1 MRNVMLPLVRSFAL
15 ALCLAL
21 VLPLQ
26 AADKKAPPPPPP
38 TIEGVEKELATLE
51 ELVTH
56 WEKQFAG
63 SSDAKQRASVYQQ
76 LLLRAGNLANQIAQ
90 LRQLLNTAIQSPPK
104 NDATGGL
111 TAAATGAQKKQ
122 MVRLN
127 DAEARLRK
135 LRERIEK
142 FNAPAG
148 GKPAAGGAAGGA
160 KPPVVGGTAPVAK

>member
-1 MRNVMLPLVRSFAL
+1 MLPLVRSFAL
-15 ALCLAL
+15 AMCLAL
-21 VLPLQ
+21 VFPLA
-26 AADKKAPPPPPP
+26 AADKKTPSPPPP

-51 ELVTH
+51 ELVAH

-76 LLLRAGNLANQIAQ
+76 LLLRAGNLANQINQ
-90 LRQLLNTAIQSPPK
+90 LRQLLNTAIQSPPRK
-104 NDATGGL
+104 DATGGL
-111 TAAATGAQKKQ
+111 TTATTAAQKKQ
-122 MVRLN
+122 LARLN

-148 GKPAAGGAAGGA
+148 GAIAPGGAGGGG
-160 KPPVVGGTAPVAK
+160 KPPVVSGTAPVPK